1 MMASQENKR
10 HSFMPFVFSSKDDP
24 KVWTSSFEWG
34 EEYICGLIM
43 KMKRSSI

>member
-1 MMASQENKR
+1 MKECR
-10 HSFMPFVFSSKDDP
+10 LFSHQNDDP